1 MKNNA
6 RRPENRRLGKAPLL
20 WGALVCA
27 LVLLSAAT
35 MLIHPWGRRD
45 SSGNAAAVPVY
56 GYRIVHAYP
65 HDPQAFTQGLIYRDG
80 FLFESTGL
88 NGRSTLRKVRLET
101 GEVIKEYAL
110 AEQYF
115 GEGLTNWGDTLV
127 QLTWQSKTGFLYDE
141 TSFKV
146 LGTFRYGGEGWGLT
160 HDERQLIMSDG
171 SASLRFLDPVSFEE
185 IGRLAVEDRDLP
197 VAFLN
202 ELELVKGEVYANV
215 WQHDRIAMISS
226 QSGRVDGW
234 IDLAGL
240 RKEMGATKPIDV
252 LNGIAYD
259 PTGDRLF
266 VTGKL
271 WPKLFEIKLVSRP

>member
-1 MKNNA
+1 MIKTA
-6 RRPENRRLGKAPLL
+6 RRHKNRRHGKAPLL
-20 WGALVCA
+20 WGALA
-27 LVLLSAAT
+27 LALLSAAA
-35 MLIHPWGRRD
+35 MLIHRWGGRD
-45 SSGNAAAVPVY
+45 SSGEAALAPVY
-56 GYRIVHAYP
+56 GYQIVHAYP
-65 HDPQAFTQGLIYRDG
+65 HDPEAFTQGLIYRDG

-101 GEVIKEYAL
+101 GEVLSEYVL
-110 AEQYF
+110 EEKYF

-127 QLTWQSKTGFLYDE
+127 QLTWQSRTGFLYDE
-141 TSFKV
+141 ASFNL

-171 SASLRFLDPVSFEE
+171 SASLRFLDPATFEE
-185 IGRLAVEDRDLP
+185 IGRLVVEDRDLP

-215 WQHDRIAMISS
+215 WQRDRIAIVSP

-240 RKEMGATKPIDV
+240 RQEMGATKPVDV

-259 PTGDRLF
+259 AAGDRLF

-271 WPKLFEIKLVSRP
+271 WPKLFEIRLVPRR